1 MLNYNKFM
9 GISFSDFRMNIKYYR
24 AKRNMSQAQLAEACD
39 CSNGMIGAIEAGRA
53 KPSFD
58 TILAIAEAL
67 QIHPADLFLRDTSV
81 THQELKEQIQ
91 NKLIEDIKMILDKD
105 FRG

>member
-1 MLNYNKFM
+1 M
-9 GISFSDFRMNIKYYR
+9 GVSFSDFRMNIKHYR

-58 TILAIAEAL
+58 MILIIAKAL

-81 THQELKEQIQ
+81 SQKELKEQLQ
-91 NKLIEDIKMILDKD
+91 TKLIEDIKIILDKD
-105 FRG
+105 FCK